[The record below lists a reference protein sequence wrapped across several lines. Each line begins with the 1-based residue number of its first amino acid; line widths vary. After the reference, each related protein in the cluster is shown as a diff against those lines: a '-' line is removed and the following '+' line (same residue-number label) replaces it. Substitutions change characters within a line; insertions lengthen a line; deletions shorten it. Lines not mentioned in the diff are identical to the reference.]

1 MTFHRKLKFAAAAAA
16 LSIMSGATAQAED
29 NWIMKTSSVSVEMTA
44 DRLVAA
50 VENAG
55 ARVFARVDHAAGAKS
70 IEAELED
77 MTLVIFGNPK
87 IGTPILQAEPRTG
100 LDLPNR
106 VLIWDDNG
114 QTTIGYLDPA
124 QLKQR
129 YSVKGAD
136 KAFDTMA
143 GALGKLTDAAAK

>member
-1 MTFHRKLKFAAAAAA
+1 MTFHSNLKFAAVAAA
-16 LSIMSGATAQAED
+16 LTIMSGVSAQAED

-44 DRLVAA
+44 DRLVEA

-55 ARVFARVDHAAGAKS
+55 ARVFARVYHAAGAKS
-70 IEAELED
+70 IDADLED

-87 IGTPILQAEPRTG
+87 IGTPILQAEPRAG

-124 QLKQR
+124 YLKQR
-129 YSVKGAD
+129 YSVEGAD
-136 KAFDTMA
+136 QAFDTMT
-143 GALGKLTDAAAK
+143 GALGKLTDAASK